1 VFFSPLRQKRSTKSP
16 ETARTNH
23 FASCGFV
30 DRLSVERQYS
40 EQDAAGPY
48 RWEQIIMSSSDTKR
62 EMLRHTVAT
71 LAYRGAKAV
80 RGAPDSFASY
90 RASETARTPAEI
102 LAHIG
107 DLLDWGLS
115 IARGAET
122 WNNSD
127 PLPWD
132 QEVARFHRALESFD
146 SYLSSEA
153 ELSAPCERL
162 FQGPVADALTH
173 VGQLTILRRI
183 AGTPIKGENYS
194 RAKIESGRL
203 GSEQAAPKREFD

>member
-1 VFFSPLRQKRSTKSP
+1 
-16 ETARTNH
+16 
-23 FASCGFV
+23 
-30 DRLSVERQYS
+30 
-40 EQDAAGPY
+40 
-48 RWEQIIMSSSDTKR
+48 MSNSDTKR

-80 RGAPDSFASY
+80 RGAPDSFASH
-90 RASETARTPAEI
+90 RASETTRTPAQI

-115 IARGAET
+115 IAKGAES

-127 PLPWD
+127 SLPWD

-146 SYLSSEA
+146 NYLVSDA

-173 VGQLTILRRI
+173 VGQLTMLRRI
-183 AGTPIKGENYS
+183 AGTPIKAENYS
-194 RAKIESGRL
+194 RAKIEGGRV
-203 GSEQAAPKREFD
+203 GAEQAAPKREFD

>member
-1 VFFSPLRQKRSTKSP
+1 
-16 ETARTNH
+16 
-23 FASCGFV
+23 
-30 DRLSVERQYS
+30 
-40 EQDAAGPY
+40 
-48 RWEQIIMSSSDTKR
+48 MSSSDTKR

-80 RGAPDSFASY
+80 RDAPDSFASHQ
-90 RASETARTPAEI
+90 ASETTRTPAQI

-115 IARGAET
+115 IAKGAEA

-132 QEVARFHRALESFD
+132 QEVARFHQALESFD
-146 SYLSSEA
+146 NYLASDA
-153 ELSAPCERL
+153 ELGAPCERL

-173 VGQLTILRRI
+173 VGQLTMLRRI

-194 RAKIESGRL
+194 RAKIEGGRV
-203 GSEQAAPKREFD
+203 GAEQAAPKHEFD